1 MEWTVVAEVV
11 QTLELTIVPSDDRLR
26 HQDESDRP
34 MAETLATLPQRLRN
48 RDVPAQVASEL
59 VRLCEEL
66 QNSIG
71 AGLQGVILYG
81 GLARGRYRPDKSDVD
96 LAVVLQQT
104 SADLLNKIGP
114 IIHRAWQA
122 QRIEALILSAR
133 DVPELSTAFPVT
145 MLDIQGQ
152 HLCLVGEDP
161 FHGLQVPPRD
171 LRKRISQELWNLT
184 LRLRRRYLFVTKDYD
199 EQWRILSE
207 IARPLA
213 IELNWMLYLSKQ
225 RLEDNDRSAAI
236 FERAADTFQLDRQTL
251 LELGDLRQNSAAM
264 NPATDLYPR
273 VLTVIEHCAHLI
285 NRETVTT

>member
-26 HQDESDRP
+26 HQDERDRP
-34 MAETLATLPQRLRN
+34 MAETLATLPQRLRD

-66 QNSIG
+66 QKSIG
-71 AGLQGVILYG
+71 AGLRGVILYG

-96 LAVVLQQT
+96 LAVVLRET
-104 SADLLNKIGP
+104 SADALSKIGP
-114 IIHRAWQA
+114 IIHRAWLA
-122 QRIEALILSAR
+122 QRIEALILTSG

-152 HLCLVGEDP
+152 HLCLVGDDP
-161 FHGLQVPPRD
+161 FHGLQVQPGD

-184 LRLRRRYLFVTKDYD
+184 LRLRRRYLFVTKDFD

-213 IELNWMLYLSKQ
+213 IELNWMLYLSQ
-225 RLEDNDRSAAI
+225 RHLEDNDRSAAI
-236 FERAADTFQLDRQTL
+236 FERAAETFQLDRQTL

-264 NPATDLYPR
+264 NPANDLYPR
-273 VLTVIEHCAHLI
+273 VLRVVEHCAHLI